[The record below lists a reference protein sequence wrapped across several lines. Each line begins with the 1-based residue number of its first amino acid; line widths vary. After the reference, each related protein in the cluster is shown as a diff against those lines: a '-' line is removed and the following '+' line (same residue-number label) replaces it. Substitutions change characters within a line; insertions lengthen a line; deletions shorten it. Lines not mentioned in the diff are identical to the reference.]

1 MGSVITTTNDRR
13 VVSLLQTI
21 AGFFKGPS
29 GPKCSECS
37 STIIGDV
44 CPNLDCPLKV
54 TEWLLRWCS
63 PEAVNIPALGQA
75 EAEHLAGLRL
85 VLHPGELYELGQG
98 DWDRLDG
105 VSAGQLAEIH
115 SQIEDSKSAKPGAL
129 LHGLRLPGVSGD
141 LAKRLVNEFGSI
153 DALRDA
159 KPKSLQEIDGV
170 DESLAFGVRRWFRDS
185 INRQALKKLEQNG
198 FSFNA

>member
-1 MGSVITTTNDRR
+1 M
-13 VVSLLQTI
+13 
-21 AGFFKGPS
+21 
-29 GPKCSECS
+29 
-37 STIIGDV
+37 
-44 CPNLDCPLKV
+44 
-54 TEWLLRWCS
+54 
-63 PEAVNIPALGQA
+63 
-75 EAEHLAGLRL
+75 
-85 VLHPGELYELGQG
+85 LHPGELYELGQG

-198 FSFNA
+198 FSFSA